1 MEKIKLAVEG
11 MKCDMCN
18 MKCDMCKAKVEKA
31 LSEIEGVTSAVAD
44 PKKGTAVVTADRK
57 IADDVLVRAVID
69 AGFRAKVKHGLLG

>member
-11 MKCDMCN
+11 MR
-18 MKCDMCKAKVEKA
+18 CDMCKAKVEKA
-31 LSEIEGVTSAVAD
+31 LSEIEGVASAVAD

-57 IADDVLVRAVID
+57 IADDVLVRAVIN